1 MTTEDYL
8 HKEILQTAEAIYK
21 RTITMK
27 LHNRDKEYPQFW
39 CDKKAMYRY
48 FDRNK
53 AYVLF
58 LDGKDVTKNHS
69 KYNLTEEYGYTYKLH
84 KAAIDL
90 MNQYE
95 ISCAIYTGMDE
106 ISIIFADINQ
116 LSMIFNE
123 SDCIDNVMQ
132 IIQQKLVKALY
143 KEEIDTEI
151 RGCMFPINQDEID
164 EYIEYRKKIIHD
176 LGLTYYAKDKMSS
189 VMYHNLSNKEIL
201 ENLKEAGL
209 YNDFI
214 HKKFLYEGYFCNLH
228 FSNTYQNALWSY

>member
-8 HKEILQTAEAIYK
+8 RKKILQTAEVIYK
-21 RTITMK
+21 RTTTMK
-27 LHNRDKEYPQFW
+27 LHNHDKEYPQFW

-53 AYVLF
+53 VYVLF

-106 ISIIFADINQ
+106 ISIIFVDINQ

-123 SDCIDNVMQ
+123 SDCVDNIMQ

-164 EYIEYRKKIIHD
+164 EYIEYRKKIIYD
-176 LGLTYYAKDKMSS
+176 LGLTYYAKDKMNSN
-189 VMYHNLSNKEIL
+189 MYHNLSNEKIL

-214 HKKFLYEGYFCNLH
+214 KKKFLYEGYFCELH
-228 FSNTYQNALWSY
+228 FSNICQNALRR

>member
-8 HKEILQTAEAIYK
+8 HKEILQTAEATYE
-21 RTITMK
+21 RTIMMK

-58 LDGKDVTKNHS
+58 LDGKDVTKNHN
-69 KYNLTEEYGYTYKLH
+69 KYNLTEEDGYTYKLH

-95 ISCAIYTGMDE
+95 ISCTIYTGIDE
-106 ISIIFADINQ
+106 ISIIFADVNQ
-116 LSMIFNE
+116 LSIIFNE
-123 SDCIDNVMQ
+123 ADCIDNIMQ

-143 KEEIDTEI
+143 KEKIDTEI
-151 RGCMFPINQDEID
+151 RGCMFPINQDAAD
-164 EYIEYRKKIIHD
+164 KYIEYRKSIIYD
-176 LGLTYYAKDKMSS
+176 LGLIYYAKDKMSS
-189 VMYHNLSNKEIL
+189 VMYHNLSNEKIL

-209 YNDFI
+209 YDDFI
-214 HKKFLYEGYFCNLH
+214 QKKFLYEGYFCNLH
-228 FSNTYQNALWSY
+228 FSNIYQNALCR